1 SSMMRDILNRLG
13 PYELVVLVIALG
25 ILILIFVTWM
35 LGAIAAGFYAN
46 RLNRSSAYGFLAMIV
61 SPLPVFL
68 LLFGLGP
75 RVDEDD
81 EHIRVACPFCAEDVR
96 PEARVCPHCR
106 SDLARTAER
115 LRPR

>member
-1 SSMMRDILNRLG
+1 MMRDIINRLG
-13 PYELVVLVIALG
+13 PHEIIVLSIALVVLF
-25 ILILIFVTWM
+25 LIFAAWM
-35 LGAIAAGFYAN
+35 LGAIAAGLYAN
-46 RLNRSSAYGFLAMIV
+46 RLNRSSAYGFLALIV

-81 EHIRVACPFCAEDVR
+81 DHIRVACPFCAEDVR
-96 PEARVCPHCR
+96 SQARVCPHCR
-106 SDLARTAER
+106 GDLARAAER